1 MRRSYSVMTAAT
13 LLACMAGCGDAAS
26 ANGDRP
32 GTATVSLSSANA
44 DDGAISLTVRGPGLS
59 TATALDSSHTVFS
72 RLASSTELKVIVLGG
87 SIGPGPL
94 FTLPVGAS
102 DRPSAYT
109 ISIEQVAMLTDSL
122 RSDISGYQASLAAS
136 TN

>member
-1 MRRSYSVMTAAT
+1 MRRFSVMTAAA
-13 LLACMAGCGDAAS
+13 LLACLAGCGDAATG
-26 ANGDRP
+26 NGDRP
-32 GTATVSLSSANA
+32 GTATVSLMSNNS

-72 RLASSTELKVIVLGG
+72 RLASSTELKVIVLGA
-87 SIGPGPL
+87 SIGAGPL